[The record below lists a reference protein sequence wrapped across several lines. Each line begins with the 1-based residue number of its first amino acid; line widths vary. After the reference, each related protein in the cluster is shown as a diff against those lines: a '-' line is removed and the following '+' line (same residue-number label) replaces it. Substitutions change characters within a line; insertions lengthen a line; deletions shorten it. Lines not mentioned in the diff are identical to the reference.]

1 MFIVFGL
8 LFFLNKIRNVLDNS
22 NESLVFA
29 VFI

>member
-8 LFFLNKIRNVLDNS
+8 LFFLNKIRNVLDNP